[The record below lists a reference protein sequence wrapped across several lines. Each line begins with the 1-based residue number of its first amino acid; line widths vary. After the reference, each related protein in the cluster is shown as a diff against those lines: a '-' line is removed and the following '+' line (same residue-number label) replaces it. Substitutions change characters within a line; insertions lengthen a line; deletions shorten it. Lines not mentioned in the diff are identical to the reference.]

1 MQNDECMRDNRTSS
15 VDESHLAAWTR
26 INDLH
31 YPQLTVTSIV
41 TLSVSPCEVMSSF
54 VLSLQGNLGQ
64 PLLLFPLS
72 LAFV

>member
-1 MQNDECMRDNRTSS
+1 MMNVCEITEHHQLMKAIWQR
-15 VDESHLAAWTR
+15 WTR

-31 YPQLTVTSIV
+31 YSQLTVTSIV

-72 LAFV
+72 LSFV